1 MNTFRKS
8 MTAGVAGLAL
18 IAAGAVGAPSTAHAG
33 NGKLFGAAALGF
45 LAGSVIASQAYGG
58 PVVYGAPV
66 YQSCWWQKQFTG
78 YYNNYGQP
86 IYQNVKVCG

>member
-1 MNTFRKS
+1 MNKFHKI
-8 MTAGVAGLAL
+8 AVAGLAGVAM
-18 IAAGAVGAPSTAHAG
+18 IAASSVVAPSQAEAKHNLLVAG
-33 NGKLFGAAALGF
+33 AIGLGLGLAL
-45 LAGSVIASQAYGG
+45 SKPVYGG

-78 YYNNYGQP
+78 YYNQWGQP